1 MRRSLTA
8 PVTALLAALLLAPL
22 AGPAAAA
29 VDAVDP
35 GTGYEYDS
43 TPVTVPIVFPVL
55 GPTSYSDNWLACR
68 SGCARMHMGQ
78 DLMGPKMSPLV
89 AAFDGTVTSLS
100 RGSSGNYVAVTGDRG
115 PTAGWS
121 AIYIHVNNDTPGTD
135 DGRGT
140 DAFAFPAG
148 IEVGARVLAGQLV
161 GWRGDSGNAE
171 GTGPHLHFE
180 LRQGQPGGGAW
191 RGVVRNAYPS
201 LRAARRVSVPTASG
215 PHPSGTLLKHP
226 TGALFLLEGD
236 VKRPVTPAVLAAG
249 GRAVASAVPMGLAE
263 SLGYRT
269 GPALPPRDG
278 AVVRD
283 PAGTTWLVTG
293 GRRVKAPLDGL
304 AALGLTAPRVW
315 PVADAD
321 LAALPETEDLPT
333 TPAYPGAL
341 LRVDGTLQLVGDDG
355 RLHPVTPAVAGSHGW
370 TTPDVLTLPTGLL
383 SRTSRPR
390 QDSALGFRD
399 GSLLVAGGRV
409 GVVSGGTF
417 RQLHDSRQ
425 VAAYGYTGRPR
436 QVVPA
441 TEVAGLR
448 SAPLSAR

>member
-1 MRRSLTA
+1 MSPLTA
-8 PVTALLAALLLAPL
+8 LAT
-22 AGPAAAA
+22 PASA
-29 VDAVDP
+29 AVDP
-35 GTGYEYDS
+35 GTGYTYDS

-68 SGCARMHMGQ
+68 SGCTRMHMGQ

-100 RGSSGNYVAVTGDRG
+100 RDGGSGNYVVITGDRG

-121 AIYIHVNNDTPGTD
+121 AFYLHVNNDTPGTD

-140 DAFAFPAG
+140 GGSAFPAG

-180 LRQGQPGGGAW
+180 LRHGGGW

-201 LRAARRVSVPTASG
+201 LQAARHLAAPAASG
-215 PHPSGTLLKHP
+215 PHPSGTLLRHP
-226 TGALFLLEGD
+226 SGALFLLEGD
-236 VKRPVTPAVLAAG
+236 VKRPVSPAVLAAD
-249 GRAVASAVPMGLAE
+249 GRSAAAAVPIGTAE

-269 GPALPPRDG
+269 GRPLPLRDG
-278 AVVRD
+278 SVVRD

-293 GRRVKAPLDGL
+293 GTRVRTALPVLAGLGL
-304 AALGLTAPRVW
+304 AAPRVW
-315 PVADAD
+315 PVTGAD
-321 LAALPETEDLPT
+321 LAGLPESDAAPT

-341 LRVDGTLQLVGDDG
+341 LRLGGRLQLVGDD
-355 RLHPVTPAVAGSHGW
+355 RQLHPVSPAVAGSHGW
-370 TTPDVLTLPTGLL
+370 TTPDVLALPLELL
-383 SRTSRPR
+383 SRLTVPRETSP
-390 QDSALGFRD
+390 LPLRD
-399 GSLLVAGGRV
+399 GSLVVTSGPRV

-417 RQLHDSRQ
+417 RQLHDARQ

-436 QVVPA
+436 QLVPA
-441 TEVAGLR
+441 AEVDGLR
-448 SAPLSAR
+448 TAPLSAR